1 MSILVIILFAIL
13 YALGSVIMYYTGISG
28 FMPQLIFAFL
38 MIFIQYLI
46 GPKIVEL
53 SMGIKYPKRE
63 EIPWLFEMV
72 ENLSRKA
79 NIPTPKIGISYINI
93 PNAFAFG
100 RTLRGGRVCVTKGIM
115 DLLNEDELKAVLG
128 HELTHLKSR
137 DVLFITLLSVIPI
150 LLYRLFFHL
159 TWYGSYSRRRDSG
172 GYAALIG
179 LAAFLFYFITN
190 LLVLYASRIRE
201 YFADK
206 GSVAL
211 GNSPSVMATA
221 LYKLVYGAA
230 KTPKEQLKQVE
241 GLKAF
246 FLNDLSK
253 ARTEISELSQLDLD
267 RSGSIDPFELKSL
280 SQKQLHLSFADK
292 AMELLSTHPNMLK
305 RIKHLSQYSLSGH

>member
-1 MSILVIILFAIL
+1 
-13 YALGSVIMYYTGISG
+13 
-28 FMPQLIFAFL
+28 
-38 MIFIQYLI
+38 
-46 GPKIVEL
+46 
-53 SMGIKYPKRE
+53 
-63 EIPWLFEMV
+63 MV
-72 ENLSRKA
+72 EALARKA
-79 NIPTPKIGISYINI
+79 NIPTPRIGISYINI

-100 RTLRGGRVCVTKGIM
+100 RGLRDGRVCVTKGIM
-115 DLLNEDELKAVLG
+115 DLLSEDELKAVLG
-128 HELTHLKSR
+128 HELSHLKNR
-137 DVLFITLLSVIPI
+137 DVLFITLLSVIPVI
-150 LLYRLFFHL
+150 LYRLFIQL
-159 TWYGSYSRRRDSG
+159 SWYGSYSRRRDSG

-206 GSVAL
+206 GSVNL

-253 ARTEISELSQLDLD
+253 ARAEINELAQLDLD
-267 RSGSIDPFELKSL
+267 RSGGIDPYELRSL
-280 SQKQLHLSFADK
+280 AQKQIRLTFADK
-292 AMELLSTHPNMLK
+292 AMEFLSTHPNMLK
-305 RIKHLSQYSLSGH
+305 RIKQLSQYSKG